1 MLFWM
6 GITTLFLSGL
16 LLYLCIKKQK
26 PKVIAV
32 SGILMSIMLIL
43 QSITAGN

>member
-1 MLFWM
+1 MLFYV

-26 PKVIAV
+26 PKVIAIAGV
-32 SGILMSIMLIL
+32 LTSILLML
-43 QSITAGN
+43 QSI